1 MSEQFDPYHK
11 WLAIPPQEQPP
22 HCYRLLGIAEFE
34 DDADVI
40 DAAANQRMSYLQDM
54 AAGPH
59 MAESQ
64 RLLNEISAARLQ
76 LLNPETKAQY
86 DAELRMQF
94 QPAGGEP
101 ASGSP
106 EAAENQSGSAPTASH
121 PSVHLNS
128 VIVSASIGVVAVLIA
143 VGLFIKGTGGS
154 GGREEEQTAAL
165 AHLKVKWKLDERD
178 GAYVMIDSD
187 MRISSP
193 DALGANEVVIFDVD
207 PGDHQV
213 TFERMGHR
221 KIPFR
226 YRFLPGETKTL
237 ELRWRPR

>member
-34 DDADVI
+34 EDADVI

-64 RLLNEISAARLQ
+64 RLLNEVSAARRQ
-76 LLNPETKAQY
+76 LLNPETKARY
-86 DAELRMQF
+86 DAELMAQI
-94 QPAGGEP
+94 QPRGKAP
-101 ASGSP
+101 ASADTKSAQTQPDSP
-106 EAAENQSGSAPTASH
+106 ATDSGRKP
-121 PSVHLNS
+121 PSS
-128 VIVSASIGVVAVLIA
+128 PVIMSASIAFVSMIIA
-143 VGLFIKGTGGS
+143 VTLVMNVFNGNDSVEKES
-154 GGREEEQTAAL
+154 A
-165 AHLKVKWKLDERD
+165 AHLKVKWKLSERD
-178 GAYVMIDSD
+178 GAYVMIDKD
-187 MRISSP
+187 VRISEP
-193 DALGANEVVIFDVD
+193 GALGQSEIVVFDVG

-213 TFERMGHR
+213 TFERSGYR

-226 YRFLPGETKTL
+226 YRFLAGETKTL